1 MSEYILEIK
10 NFVKNARGLNN
21 AKAAADKWFLSKS
34 NAKDETAIVKDNSR
48 FMPGKIY
55 VFKYKSKPNKES
67 ETQQAP
73 VYNAVVLSL
82 GHKDGFDIGIDL
94 NYLPDKEKLSL
105 LSFLYKS
112 FGKKILAAE
121 NSKPISAKSQRPIKE
136 FNEELLVK
144 LAGKMGIEYA
154 IRKYETSE
162 RKGTFLLSYESW
174 KYIPLLNLNK
184 GNASLIKIQKAF
196 PAYLKKKRKQL
207 QKEKS
212 GKSKYITNKNN
223 K

>member
-34 NAKDETAIVKDNSR
+34 NAKDETAIVKDNSS

-55 VFKYKSKPNKES
+55 IFKYRPKPDKGS

-105 LSFLYKS
+105 LNFLYKS
-112 FGKKILAAE
+112 FEKKILAAE
-121 NSKPISAKSQRPIKE
+121 NSKPILANSQPPIKE

-184 GNASLIKIQKAF
+184 GNASLIKIQQAF
-196 PAYLKKKRKQL
+196 PAYLKKKMA
-207 QKEKS
+207 QKKTS
-212 GKSKYITNKNN
+212 GKSKYITNKKN